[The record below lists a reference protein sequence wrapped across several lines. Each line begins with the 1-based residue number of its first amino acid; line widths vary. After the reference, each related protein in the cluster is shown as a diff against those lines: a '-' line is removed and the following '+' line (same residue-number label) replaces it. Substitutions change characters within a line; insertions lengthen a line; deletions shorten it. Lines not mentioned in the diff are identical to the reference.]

1 MNIDF
6 ENLTKIPEMIEL
18 LKEINLKLNNQV
30 QSNWLSV
37 NQLTK
42 YIDYSKSTIYK
53 KIDSNEFIQNVH
65 YYRQDKKLIFDKNE
79 IDNWIRGIYTSNNS
93 NYQSNESIIDDLLNI
108 A

>member
-37 NQLTK
+37 TQLTK

-53 KIDSNEFIQNVH
+53 KIDSNEFVQNVH
-65 YYRQDKKLIFDKNE
+65 YYRQYKKLMFDKSE
-79 IDNWIRGIYTSNNS
+79 IDNWIRGIYTVNNS
-93 NYQSNESIIDDLLNI
+93 TYTSNESIIDDLLSI